1 MTESNNN
8 AGVMIGVELSGAVLR
23 GALLSAGGEQIDTVE
38 SFISNEKDTAS
49 QLSEFINNFK
59 TRAAG
64 ASSIG
69 IAVPGLLD
77 LKTGRVALSKH
88 SPEHE
93 SVDLAQEIFQGTGL
107 KARLE
112 NDANAAAYAEFKLGA
127 GRGAEDM
134 FYVTLGKGV
143 GGAIIL
149 NGKLRRGASGFAG
162 EFGYVAINSE
172 GLRVEDMASAENI
185 VRRTKDR
192 LYQDHTTSLQ
202 KIGEEKLTVADI
214 VAAANAGDDFAI
226 MMLERTG
233 MFVGTGIA
241 GVINLL
247 NIERIVIGGEV
258 MAAAGDPVLKGITER
273 AKTLSFAPGFEE
285 TKIVAGELGVNASA
299 IGAALL
305 SSE

>member
-1 MTESNNN
+1 M
-8 AGVMIGVELSGAVLR
+8 VGVELSGAALR
-23 GALLSAGGEQIDTVE
+23 GAILSADGALIDVVESHFSKENDTV
-38 SFISNEKDTAS
+38 A
-49 QLSEFINNFK
+49 QLATFINNNIK
-59 TRAAG
+59 GRAG
-64 ASSIG
+64 SASSIG
-69 IAVPGLLD
+69 IAVPGLIH
-77 LKTGRVALSKH
+77 LKTGRVAVSKH

-93 SVDLAQEIFQGTGL
+93 SVDMANEIFQACGL
-107 KARLE
+107 KAHLE
-112 NDANAAAYAEFKLGA
+112 NDANAAAFAEFKLGA

-149 NGKLRRGASGFAG
+149 NGKLRRGVSGFAG

-202 KIGEEKLTVADI
+202 KIGEENLTVADI
-214 VAAANAGDDFAI
+214 VSAANAGDDFAV
-226 MMLERTG
+226 MMMERTG

-241 GVINLL
+241 SVINLL

-258 MAAAGDPVLKGITER
+258 MKAGEPVLKGITER
-273 AKTLSFAPGFEE
+273 ARSLSFAPGFEE
-285 TKIVAGELGVNASA
+285 TRIVAGELGINAAA

-305 SSE
+305 SGE